1 MQKSNFLPILFM
13 LSFSFNANL
22 FAQKLENVDISKV
35 TTTVN
40 RTISMNVVDKQHIL
54 SVNPG
59 PGAGIIM
66 IKYPTFENG
75 EIEFEVKGRDVH
87 QKSFVGFAFHI
98 KNERNY
104 EAIYFRPFNFRA
116 TDELRK
122 KHAVQYVSLP
132 NYDWE
137 VLRNHHPLQYEQ
149 PIGEN
154 LDPNEWFKVRIKVEA
169 GKISVFTNDQPQPC
183 LVVNPLGDLK
193 SGKIGFFTGD
203 DSPGIFRNLKISRK

>member
-1 MQKSNFLPILFM
+1 MHKSNFLLILSI
-13 LSFSFNANL
+13 LSFSASTSL
-22 FAQKLENVDISKV
+22 YAQKLENVDISKV
-35 TTTVN
+35 TTTIN
-40 RTISMNVVDKQHIL
+40 RTISMNVVEKTHIL

-59 PGAGIIM
+59 PGGGMIM

-75 EIEFEVKGRDVH
+75 EIQFEVKGQDVY

-98 KNERNY
+98 KNEKNY
-104 EAIYFRPFNFRA
+104 EAIYFRPFNFRT

-137 VLRNHHPLQYEQ
+137 VLRDHHPLEYEQ

-154 LDPNEWFKVRIKVEA
+154 LDPNDWFKVRIKVEG
-169 GKISVFTNDQPQPC
+169 GKISVFTNDQTRPC
-183 LVVNPLGDLK
+183 LEVTSLGDLK